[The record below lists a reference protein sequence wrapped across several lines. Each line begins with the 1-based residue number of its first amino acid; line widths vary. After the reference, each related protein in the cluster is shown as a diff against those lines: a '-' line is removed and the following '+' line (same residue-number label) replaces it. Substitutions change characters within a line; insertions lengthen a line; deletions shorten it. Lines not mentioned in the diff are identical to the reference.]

1 MTKIKLIKIQ
11 LFQVTVM
18 DRVIFTKTEFLIRD
32 SGTRENAMVRVW
44 LDGLKTLFTT
54 VSGKTINVT
63 GPVGVSGKISTP
75 TKVTGRRE
83 FGMVSVT

>member
-1 MTKIKLIKIQ
+1 
-11 LFQVTVM
+11 M

-32 SGTRENAMVRVW
+32 SGTRENVTVREW
-44 LDGLKTLFTT
+44 LDGLQTLFTT
-54 VSGKTINVT
+54 VIGKTINAM
-63 GPVGVSGKISTP
+63 GPGGASGKISTP